1 VIWSVPAGRDE
12 VVHVAV
18 LETPEEL
25 GTRARLQSV
34 VLPYINVTGPSGG
47 AKLPVSVAVK
57 VTGWPCGDVAGEPVT
72 DALVVSGLT
81 VMVTGV
87 DVDGEWVLSPE

>member
-1 VIWSVPAGRDE
+1 

-18 LETPEEL
+18 LLTPDAPA
-25 GTRARLQSV
+25 TRVGLHSV
-34 VLPYINVTGPSGG
+34 VLPYINATGPSGG

-81 VMVTGV
+81 VIVTG
-87 DVDGEWVLSPE
+87 DDGDDAWVASPR